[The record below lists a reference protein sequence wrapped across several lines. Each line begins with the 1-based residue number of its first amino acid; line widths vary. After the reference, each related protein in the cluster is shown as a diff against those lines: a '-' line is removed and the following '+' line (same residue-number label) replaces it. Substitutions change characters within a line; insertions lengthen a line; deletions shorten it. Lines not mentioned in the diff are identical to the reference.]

1 VGIIACVEV
10 TTTTVGTTPVSTGGP
25 LATTLS
31 PTQAPTQPT
40 SGTTVLPTT
49 VVTTPICTQDMA
61 TVGGV
66 YVSSVVYSVQPV
78 AGTNNVDLTS
88 TNGSGVTF
96 PSVPGTT
103 GLFDQNNRPL
113 YNVTLTFNPAGVDS
127 LASIIVSPGT
137 NVNKFAV
144 RFFVPSYPDQPFTF
158 APEFADIPLYYN
170 STIQNSQA
178 SITRFPQQVPSP
190 ISGIL
195 ISVLSTTDNQ

>member
-10 TTTTVGTTPVSTGGP
+10 TTTTVGTTPVSTGVP
-25 LATTLS
+25 LATTLP

-49 VVTTPICTQDMA
+49 VVTTPICTQNMA

-113 YNVTLTFNPAGVDS
+113 YNVTITFNPAGVDS
-127 LASIIVSPGT
+127 LASIIVGLGT

-170 STIQNSQA
+170 STIKNSQA

>member
-1 VGIIACVEV
+1 V
-10 TTTTVGTTPVSTGGP
+10 TTTTVGTTPASTGVPSG
-25 LATTLS
+25 ATAL
-31 PTQAPTQPT
+31 PTQPPTASTPVPST

-49 VVTTPICTQDMA
+49 VVTTPVCTQDMA
-61 TVGGV
+61 LVGGV
-66 YVSSVVYSVQPV
+66 YVSSLVYSVQPV
-78 AGTNNVDLTS
+78 AGTNDVDLTS
-88 TNGSGVTF
+88 TNGGGVTF

-144 RFFVPSYPDQPFTF
+144 RFFVPSYPDEPFTF

>member
-1 VGIIACVEV
+1 V
-10 TTTTVGTTPVSTGGP
+10 TTTTDGTTPVSTGVP
-25 LATTLS
+25 LGATAP
-31 PTQAPTQPT
+31 PTQAPTQPPTQPT

-88 TNGSGVTF
+88 TNGGGVTF